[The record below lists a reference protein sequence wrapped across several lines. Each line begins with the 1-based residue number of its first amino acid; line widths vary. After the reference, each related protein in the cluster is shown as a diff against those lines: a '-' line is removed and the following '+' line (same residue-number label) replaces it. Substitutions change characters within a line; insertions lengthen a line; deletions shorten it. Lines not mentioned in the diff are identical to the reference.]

1 MSDWNLNKVSSRFR
15 KISIGIIAGLSL
27 LLLLLSNVFSEFNFI
42 HGILV
47 GAVYSIIFSTAYL
60 ESWRVVTVKAPSAT
74 TKFYLVFMVLRFVL
88 GALVIL
94 SYCLLNNK
102 REAIIGFVT
111 VFSVYYLVMM
121 IFETSYFVIIE
132 QKKIR
137 WINI

>member
-27 LLLLLSNVFSEFNFI
+27 LLLLLSNVFWEFNFI

-74 TKFYLVFMVLRFVL
+74 TKFYLVFMVLRFIL

-137 WINI
+137 

>member
-27 LLLLLSNVFSEFNFI
+27 LLLLLSNVGSEFNFI

-74 TKFYLVFMVLRFVL
+74 TKFYLVFMVLRFIL

-94 SYCLLNNK
+94 SYCLLNKK

-137 WINI
+137 

>member
-74 TKFYLVFMVLRFVL
+74 TKFYLVLMALRFIL

-94 SYCLLNNK
+94 SYCLLNKK

-137 WINI
+137 

>member
-60 ESWRVVTVKAPSAT
+60 ESWRVVTVKASSAT
-74 TKFYLVFMVLRFVL
+74 TKFYLVFMALRFIL

-137 WINI
+137 

>member
-74 TKFYLVFMVLRFVL
+74 TKFYLVFMALRFIL
-88 GALVIL
+88 GALVIS

-137 WINI
+137 

>member
-74 TKFYLVFMVLRFVL
+74 TKFYLVFMALRFIL

-102 REAIIGFVT
+102 REAIICFVT

-137 WINI
+137 

>member
-60 ESWRVVTVKAPSAT
+60 ESWRAVTVKAPSAT
-74 TKFYLVFMVLRFVL
+74 TKFYLVFMALRFIL

-102 REAIIGFVT
+102 REPIIGFVT

-137 WINI
+137 

>member
-60 ESWRVVTVKAPSAT
+60 ESWRVVPVKAPSAT
-74 TKFYLVFMVLRFVL
+74 TKFYLVFMALRFIL

-94 SYCLLNNK
+94 SYCLLNKK

-137 WINI
+137 

>member
-74 TKFYLVFMVLRFVL
+74 PNRTL
-88 GALVIL
+88 
-94 SYCLLNNK
+94 
-102 REAIIGFVT
+102 
-111 VFSVYYLVMM
+111 
-121 IFETSYFVIIE
+121 
-132 QKKIR
+132 
-137 WINI
+137 

>member
-60 ESWRVVTVKAPSAT
+60 ESWRAVTVKAPSAT
-74 TKFYLVFMVLRFVL
+74 TKFYLVFMALRFIL

-102 REAIIGFVT
+102 REAIISFVT

-137 WINI
+137 

>member
-74 TKFYLVFMVLRFVL
+74 TKFYLGFMALRFIL

-137 WINI
+137 